1 MPRDERKL
9 PAEAAPQGKM
19 EKSRAVT
26 WQMENQVHARARNW
40 AAAVRGGLAE
50 TADVR
55 RWENGQSQNSNG
67 PFEVASTLTANTV
80 ARMPST
86 NNPKLEPRKTGEE
99 ARPPPKPNLPEMV
112 SKGKPKSLMQ
122 PQPLAEVHSFTPTLT
137 EWQHGINVDCGPN
150 WSWEVIE
157 AAVARGLHPTASTLE
172 ALQVFKEDI
181 KYQVRAG
188 FSKVISWE
196 KLKTLRPT
204 NLKIS
209 PVACI
214 PQAGRRG
221 RIILDLSFPVFQKVT
236 GVITATQASV
246 NDTTVLQ
253 APSVPVKQI
262 GKVLPRV
269 LQYMRDTLD
278 GLHILFS
285 KLDLSNGFWR
295 LIMRGTDCYNSA
307 YVLPQATRAPTKIVV
322 PSAVQM
328 G

>member
-1 MPRDERKL
+1 
-9 PAEAAPQGKM
+9 
-19 EKSRAVT
+19 
-26 WQMENQVHARARNW
+26 
-40 AAAVRGGLAE
+40 
-50 TADVR
+50 
-55 RWENGQSQNSNG
+55 
-67 PFEVASTLTANTV
+67 
-80 ARMPST
+80 
-86 NNPKLEPRKTGEE
+86 
-99 ARPPPKPNLPEMV
+99 MV

-122 PQPLAEVHSFTPTLT
+122 PQPLAEVYSFTPTLT

-157 AAVARGLHPTASTLE
+157 AAVARGPHPTASTPE

-181 KYQVRAG
+181 EYQVCAG

-196 KLKTLRPT
+196 ELKMLWPT

-221 RIILDLSFPVFQKVT
+221 RIILDLLFPVLQEGA
-236 GVITATQASV
+236 GVVTATQASV

-269 LQYMRDTLD
+269 LQYMRDTPD

-285 KLDLSNGFWR
+285 KLDLSKGFLR
-295 LIMRGTDCYNSA
+295 LIVRRTDCYNFA
-307 YVLPQATRAPTKIVV
+307 YVLPQATGAPTKIVV

-328 G
+328 GWVESLSLFCTITESARELAQHFIDNNVQLPHDPTKELMTIQEVPPRERTETPTKLMQVYVNDFCNAATQSKDGTHIPTIR